1 MWEQPPRLHCLS
13 LRFQPIGIHLPSSEL
28 MLLVNLMYESMT
40 VTFEGL
46 ATHKDALTSNPNLA
60 YMSRVLA
67 FVASRC
73 IGFDSVL
80 LKPSFIKSEDT
91 PCDFVHVNIPPV

>member
-1 MWEQPPRLHCLS
+1 
-13 LRFQPIGIHLPSSEL
+13 

-46 ATHKDALTSNPNLA
+46 YVDKDALTSNPNLA
-60 YMSRVLA
+60 YMSRVLD

-80 LKPSFIKSEDT
+80 LNPSFIKSEDT
-91 PCDFVHVNIPPV
+91 PCDFVHVNILPV